1 MALIYYKP
9 RLTVKPALVI
19 TKYHTKRRLRHMTNL
34 DYNRLLL
41 MLFGKTEEE
50 IQSILKDDYE
60 LEVLTQQYLKQL
72 KDRHP
77 DS

>member
-1 MALIYYKP
+1 
-9 RLTVKPALVI
+9 
-19 TKYHTKRRLRHMTNL
+19 MTNL